1 MNYVEVTYA
10 NKLLEIIPG
19 EALNW
24 KGVFGAV
31 LKHKNVIFFSLISIT
46 INNNNNLKRHTSTE
60 PAVKL
65 KTGALGAAPNWN
77 GLDDILRA

>member
-31 LKHKNVIFFSLISIT
+31 LKHKNIFFLLISIT
-46 INNNNNLKRHTSTE
+46 
-60 PAVKL
+60 
-65 KTGALGAAPNWN
+65 
-77 GLDDILRA
+77 